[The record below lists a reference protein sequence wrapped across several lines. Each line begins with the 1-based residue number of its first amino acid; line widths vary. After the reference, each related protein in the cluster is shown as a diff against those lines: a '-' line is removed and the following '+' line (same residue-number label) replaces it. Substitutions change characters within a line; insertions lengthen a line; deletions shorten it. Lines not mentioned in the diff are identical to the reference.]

1 MRNTHHIMAPQP
13 ISNQR
18 QQPYAKFSRSC
29 LLLVDDAMNFTRFSK
44 EPHVEGQNIKRAYS
58 TFFLNSNKV
67 YKNTKEG
74 TESLKFKKNLRIMQ
88 GSSFV
93 KTLRI
98 SVHLSCNAAFRLTFV
113 VSMQYSLFCSTF
125 VLLYVEVRHQTAFE
139 SIPLIFKRS
148 DTFGL

>member
-58 TFFLNSNKV
+58 TFFLSSNKV
-67 YKNTKEG
+67 YKNIKEG
-74 TESLKFKKNLRIMQ
+74 SEPLFP
-88 GSSFV
+88 
-93 KTLRI
+93 
-98 SVHLSCNAAFRLTFV
+98 LSCNAAFELTFV
-113 VSMQYSLFCSTF
+113 LSMQYSLFCSTF
-125 VLLYVEVRHQTAFE
+125 VLLYVE
-139 SIPLIFKRS
+139 
-148 DTFGL
+148 